1 MKCIWSFQNQIK
13 SQRKENRGGKSNE
26 FKNPLIVVSDIEK
39 SATFYKTVLGL
50 YIIMD
55 FAAKTKCIDIPIKF
69 VNGCLSNL

>member
-1 MKCIWSFQNQIK
+1 MK
-13 SQRKENRGGKSNE
+13 

-39 SATFYKTVLGL
+39 SSTFYKTVLGL
-50 YIIMD
+50 YFIMD